1 MIEIDHTLLS
11 PEALSNLIIDIIT
24 RQSAD
29 SDCYKVDIVHKENQL
44 IRKLAAGE
52 VVIVYYAKDGFC
64 DIINSEN
71 LRFIQNQIPV
81 NGDPQY

>member
-29 SDCYKVDIVHKENQL
+29 SDCYEVDIVHKENQL
-44 IRKLAAGE
+44 IRKLAAG
-52 VVIVYYAKDGFC
+52 
-64 DIINSEN
+64 
-71 LRFIQNQIPV
+71 
-81 NGDPQY
+81 